1 MKKLTLLIILISAVS
16 FSQYTVHGTM
26 TPAIKSDW
34 VILYKIEGARQKF
47 VQNSKIKIDS
57 VSSQGTKQA
66 IGRFNFTLPKD
77 TPVGAYRVTYK
88 LEGAGFVDFIFNK
101 ENVSFGF
108 HPDYPNQSIIFSES
122 KENIFYRNYLIA
134 IAKAQQTL
142 DSLQV
147 TALRNPN
154 LNVKTKY
161 KTAYN
166 KVNSIQKK
174 YLEGANGMYV
184 QPFVKA
190 SFRTS
195 SPELIDTPQKYMSNM
210 ITTFFDRMDFN
221 NKTLMNS
228 SFLIDRITDYVFY
241 INYSD
246 DADMQQKLL
255 KQSVKTVLNKVK
267 NINFKKDVIE
277 FLIGQFEDSKNLEL
291 IDYLFEKHYNNLPEK
306 VQNKKFK
313 EEKLALL
320 AAEIGRV
327 APDFSWKENG
337 KTLKLSTLND
347 AQNYI
352 LVFWSTGCSH
362 CLREIPQLHNYLKGN
377 SKIKVIAFSLETNDF
392 SWKKLKQDLSNWH
405 HVLGLNKWE
414 NKTARTYNILSTPSY
429 FVLDANKKI
438 IAKPDAFKDV
448 KAFVEKL

>member
-1 MKKLTLLIILISAVS
+1 MKKLTFLIVLISAVS
-16 FSQYTVHGTM
+16 FGQYTVQGKM

-57 VSSQGTKQA
+57 ISNQGKKQV

-77 TPVGAYRVTYK
+77 TPVGAYRITYK
-88 LEGAGFVDFIFNK
+88 LKGAGFVDFIFNK
-101 ENVSFGF
+101 ENVGFGF
-108 HPDYPNQSIIFSES
+108 HPEYPNQSVMFSES
-122 KENIFYRNYLIA
+122 KENIFYRNYLTA
-134 IAKAQQTL
+134 IAKAQQRL

-154 LNVKTKY
+154 LNLKPEY
-161 KTAYN
+161 KKAYS

-174 YLEGANGMYV
+174 YLEAANGLYV

-190 SFRTS
+190 SFRSS
-195 SPELIDTPQKYMSNM
+195 SPELIITPQKYMDNM
-210 ITTFFDRMDFN
+210 VTTFFDRMDFN
-221 NKTLMNS
+221 NKTLINS

-241 INYSD
+241 VNYSD
-246 DADMQQKLL
+246 DPEMQQKIF
-255 KQSVKTVLNKVK
+255 KESVDTVLGKIESV
-267 NINFKKDVIE
+267 IFKKDVVE
-277 FLIGQFEDSKNLEL
+277 FLIGQFENSKNLEL
-291 IDYLFEKHYNNLPEK
+291 IDYLFEKHYKNLPEK
-306 VQNKKFK
+306 VQNKKFI

-327 APDFSWKENG
+327 APDFTWKENG
-337 KTLKLSTLND
+337 KTLKLSTLKD
-347 AQNYI
+347 TQNYI

-392 SWKKLKQDLSNWH
+392 NWKKLKQDLPNWH

-414 NKTARTYNILSTPSY
+414 NKTARTYNILSTPTY

-438 IAKPDAFKDV
+438 IAKPDSIKDV